1 MVEVQRK
8 EVRVSEQFSKDI
20 IDIYCFGEES
30 FGNVA
35 ARSFIA
41 DIYGRIWGLD
51 ELYHLYPECRFL
63 VTKSKKYRNIII
75 GAYLIIY
82 KITPVMIDV
91 LRIIHAHS
99 SIRKIKK
106 SRNIKV

>member
-1 MVEVQRK
+1 MVEIQRK

-30 FGNVA
+30 FGTNA

-51 ELYHLYPECRFL
+51 ELYQLYPECRFL

-75 GAYLIIY
+75 GTYLIIY
-82 KITPVMIDV
+82 KVTALTIDV

-106 SRNIKV
+106 SRNTEM